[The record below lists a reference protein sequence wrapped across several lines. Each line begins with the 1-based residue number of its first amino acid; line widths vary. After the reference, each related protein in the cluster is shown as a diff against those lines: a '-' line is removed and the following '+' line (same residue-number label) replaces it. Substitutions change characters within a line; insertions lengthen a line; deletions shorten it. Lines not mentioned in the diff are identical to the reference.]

1 MTQFT
6 THLSS
11 GSYDF
16 LIPLAAE
23 AALTGTILNHTSG
36 SHAIFLPLAV
46 YSQGIQYL
54 LKPSVPS
61 GVWMYVLGL
70 LKKVSVYEEGG
81 RG

>member
-11 GSYDF
+11 GPYDF
-16 LIPLAAE
+16 LILLAVD
-23 AALTGTILNHTSG
+23 AALTGTISNHTSG

-46 YSQGIQYL
+46 HAQGIQYL

-61 GVWMYVLGL
+61 GVRMYVLGL
-70 LKKVSVYEEGG
+70 LKEVSVYAEGG
-81 RG
+81 G